1 MDDDIAKFDKFFV
14 GKRVSMNMSCVAG
27 SFCTSGTLIKANCTS
42 GTLIKANSV
51 YYIGMNVIYLNKRS
65 LTRVLIYPRNVEFIY
80 KGKATLLIHIA
91 E

>member
-27 SFCTSGTLIKANCTS
+27 SFCTSGTLIKAN
-42 GTLIKANSV
+42 SV

-65 LTRVLIYPRNVEFIY
+65 LTRVLIHPRNVEFIY